1 MKARHYNLKK
11 LVVLGSASVFT
22 MLAVPLIS
30 DIAFDHSTVLVSA
43 AQAADDHD
51 HATGGSGGKGGKGG
65 SETGGQKKGS
75 GGSHE
80 SASGGASKS
89 VEAVVSEEEEGG
101 KGKMGSGVGGQGQKQ
116 DNKMSG
122 GGTSPGPG
130 GVNSEPNDAKGPRYA
145 GGAGTGSQGGK
156 PVWAQ
161 EGLPKN
167 ADGSEVELGRL
178 NVARAPGKLLDKQ
191 LIEALAAVADIVAGS
206 TPSIYEASTLTEA
219 INLIKADALRVD
231 SPLANLALLKDFLTD
246 GVLDGNYVTTD
257 GTTNMVLDPAMS
269 NADFVSI
276 LLGSA
281 ADKTVAIT
289 TGTVGAMEVILK
301 LDLGNDAAVA
311 EAADDVREAILYAH
325 DN

>member
-43 AQAADDHD
+43 AQAADDH
-51 HATGGSGGKGGKGG
+51 ATGGSGGKGGKGG
-65 SETGGQKKGS
+65 SATGGQKNGS

-80 SASGGASKS
+80 SATGGASKS
-89 VEAVVSEEEEGG
+89 VEAVVGEEEEGG
-101 KGKMGSGVGGQGQKQ
+101 KGKMGSGVHGQGSYQDSKQK
-116 DNKMSG
+116 G
-122 GGTSPGPG
+122 GGSAPGPG
-130 GVNSEPNDAKGPRYA
+130 GTNDEPNDAKGPRYA

-191 LIEALAAVADIVAGS
+191 LIEALSSLAVIVAESGS
-206 TPSIYEASTLTEA
+206 SIYTVGSLDAA
-219 INLIKADALRVD
+219 IALIKQDAARVD

-246 GVLDGNYVTTD
+246 GVLDGNYVKTD
-257 GTTNMVLDPAMS
+257 GTTNEVLNPTMS
-269 NADFVSI
+269 DADFVSI

-281 ADKTVAIT
+281 ADKTVTIT
-289 TGTVGAMEVILK
+289 AGTVGAMETILG
-301 LDLGNDAAVA
+301 LDLGDDATIAASADAV
-311 EAADDVREAILYAH
+311 RSAILEAH
-325 DN
+325 DD

>member
-1 MKARHYNLKK
+1 MTNQFNLKK
-11 LVVLGSASVFT
+11 LLVVGSASVFT
-22 MLAVPLIS
+22 LIAAPLIS
-30 DIAFDHSTVLVSA
+30 DLATQGNSVLVTS
-43 AQAADDHD
+43 AQAAESGHTDGGHS
-51 HATGGSGGKGGKGG
+51 GSGGKGG
-65 SETGGQKKGS
+65 TQGGQKKGQ

-80 SASGGASKS
+80 GASGGASKS
-89 VEAVVSEEEEGG
+89 VEGVVTAEEEEGG

-156 PVWAQ
+156 PAWAQ

-167 ADGSEVELGRL
+167 SDGTEVELGRL

-191 LIEALAAVADIVAGS
+191 LVEALAGVVDIVAGD
-206 TPSIYEASTLTEA
+206 TPSIYEASTLAEA
-219 INLIKADALRVD
+219 LNLIKADALRVD
-231 SPLANLALLKDFLTD
+231 SPLANLALIKDFVSD

-269 NADFVSI
+269 NTDFVSL
-276 LLGSA
+276 LLGGA
-281 ADKTVAIT
+281 ADKTIAIT
-289 TGTVGAMEVILK
+289 TGTVGSMEVILK
-301 LDLGNDAAVA
+301 LDLGDDAAVA
-311 EAADDVREAILYAH
+311 ASSDAVRQAILFAH

>member
-22 MLAVPLIS
+22 MLAVPLMS
-30 DIAFDHSTVLVSA
+30 DIAFDHSTVLISA

-65 SETGGQKKGS
+65 SATDGQKKGS

-89 VEAVVSEEEEGG
+89 VETVVGEEEEGG
-101 KGKMGSGVGGQGQKQ
+101 KGKMGSGVHGQGSYQDSKQK
-116 DNKMSG
+116 G
-122 GGTSPGPG
+122 GGSAPGPG
-130 GVNSEPNDAKGPRYA
+130 GTNDEPNDAKGPRYA

-191 LIEALAAVADIVAGS
+191 LIEALSSLAVIVAESGS
-206 TPSIYEASTLTEA
+206 SIYTVGSLDAA
-219 INLIKADALRVD
+219 IALIKQDAARVD

-246 GVLDGNYVTTD
+246 GVLDGNYVKTD
-257 GTTNMVLDPAMS
+257 GTTNEVLNPTMS
-269 NADFVSI
+269 DADFVSI

-281 ADKTVAIT
+281 ADKTVTIT
-289 TGTVGAMEVILK
+289 TGTVGAMETLLG
-301 LDLGNDAAVA
+301 LDLGDDATIATSADAV
-311 EAADDVREAILYAH
+311 RSAILEAH
-325 DN
+325 DD